1 MTTLKPVSGMTHP
14 VRFKEDGRAIDKMLK
29 ATIYVQ
35 RKDGTGKKDDDV
47 IDFYE
52 DDDYQEM
59 VRIKYSTPELQRN
72 AVFYLPIPRA
82 INYLGDIL
90 KTFRHDADPFEYVQV
105 STQIHPSV
113 LYHVADMDNAEIRHL
128 IEDTVE
134 AALRR
139 PVRRVKKD

>member
-1 MTTLKPVSGMTHP
+1 MTHP